1 MILSNQNFGGLAGFQ
16 LDIKAVGG
24 MIYTLALQ
32 VVVNN
37 VSSTKYTLE

>member
-1 MILSNQNFGGLAGFQ
+1 MILSNQNFGGLPGFQ